1 MTPEILTLIA
11 TFFVCS
17 EAADQRMLTHAEL
30 TFCNQTFEEVKASF
44 VPGVE
49 VEDYPAMSPA
59 ERREA
64 NDVGYAGYQQWR
76 ADNAALVETMEREAR
91 AVLLGQNGEIL

>member
-1 MTPEILTLIA
+1 MTPEVLTLIA

-64 NDVGYAGYQQWR
+64 NDMGYAGYLQWR
-76 ADNAALVETMEREAR
+76 ADNTTLVETMEAEAR
-91 AVLLGQNGEIL
+91 DVLERQDGKLL